1 MQILKNRILI
11 KENLENTTS
20 KGIIVASSID
30 FNTPREEVVIE
41 AGNDTKWVK
50 KGDKVMYLPR
60 DGFTFRRDD
69 TNYRILSEDNI
80 IAIV

>member
-1 MQILKNRILI
+1 MKILKNRVLI
-11 KENLENTTS
+11 EENPESVTS
-20 KGIIVASSID
+20 KGIIVASTVD
-30 FNTPREEVVIE
+30 FNTPREEVAIE
-41 AGNDTKWVK
+41 VGTDTKWVK

-60 DGFTFRRDD
+60 DGFTFKRDD